1 MNVRYYNIQKI
12 ILIGNKLIPK
22 TISFLGQYSCDFHT
36 THEEINEMS
45 EETQKN
51 TFLTPSAAACSSSTG
66 NMTSKYKTLQ
76 FTNDNFIGQY
86 SNHYYFIPINELPIR
101 EKLILF

>member
-1 MNVRYYNIQKI
+1 
-12 ILIGNKLIPK
+12 
-22 TISFLGQYSCDFHT
+22 
-36 THEEINEMS
+36 MS

-76 FTNDNFIGQY
+76 FTNDNFIDQH
-86 SNHYYFIPINELPIR
+86 SNHYYFIPINGCMAFFDTNDINCST
-101 EKLILF
+101 K

>member
-1 MNVRYYNIQKI
+1 
-12 ILIGNKLIPK
+12 
-22 TISFLGQYSCDFHT
+22 
-36 THEEINEMS
+36 MS

-76 FTNDNFIGQY
+76 FTNDNFIDQH
-86 SNHYYFIPINELPIR
+86 SNHYYEMNHS
-101 EKLILF
+101 